1 MPEDMR
7 VDCVETVSSAIETA
21 LEKQPQNYENAAKA
35 IKIQMDK
42 KYGKSW
48 HCIIGEGYGFSITH
62 EAKNLLYLYFN
73 GNLAV
78 LVFKGE
84 LKLFQFQITIC
95 HSIVNGCKLLCT

>member
-1 MPEDMR
+1 MSLIKTVIFAYCCLLDIGIKHCDMPEDMR
-7 VDCVETVSSAIETA
+7 IDCVETVSTAIETA

-48 HCIIGEGYGFSITH
+48 HCIIGEGFGFSITH

-78 LVFKGE
+78 LVFKA
-84 LKLFQFQITIC
+84 L
-95 HSIVNGCKLLCT
+95 